1 MAAEKKKLEK
11 WKGKLNKNNFLIL
24 VLLGVL
30 LLVAAWP
37 VEKDKTVKSSQWDS
51 ESATIKETEKTEED
65 TGRTVR
71 YRALPQIMKAEWR
84 SACAYCFPAWKEW
97 DRYR

>member
-51 ESATIKETEKTEED
+51 ESATIKETEKTEEA
-65 TGRTVR
+65 TVADS
-71 YRALPQIMKAEWR
+71 ALQSFAADYEKMWHPIFYDDEDQLE
-84 SACAYCFPAWKEW
+84 
-97 DRYR
+97 